1 MCELKCFHESFL
13 EEIIQTDI
21 FINLMAGTLEHFL
34 DMIIE
39 VHINVRGEC
48 MHWNYVNVRL

>member
-34 DMIIE
+34 DMIIK